1 MEWKRINVFKGFFNH
16 AEDWQAAER
25 YRSAKHRLHNQAMH
39 GSGIVTGHAGGLN
52 VSLSSDGRILTVEP
66 GLAIDR
72 NGREILLSE
81 PHSRTIELKY
91 GAGTYVYLVA
101 RYDEEPIDRRENVAN
116 PQYSGH
122 AFIREITRL
131 ELSTSES
138 RGGNEV
144 EVARV
149 RIGPN
154 ASRLRMA
161 ADPRAP
167 QHNELDLRH
176 RHYAGVARPHWR
188 LHEFAELVAE
198 GNISVAANDRS
209 DVGIEEAKREEAHRF
224 YIASCRPLGDASIA
238 WRIMANH
245 TRQAIEYRL
254 DLENFSPHDVEVSFR
269 VFRLG

>member
-1 MEWKRINVFKGFFNH
+1 MEWKRINFFKGFFTH
-16 AEDWQAAER
+16 AEDWQAAES

-122 AFIREITRL
+122 AFIREFAHV
-131 ELSTSES
+131 ELIDSEPS
-138 RGGNEV
+138 AASMV
-144 EVARV
+144 ELARV
-149 RIGPN
+149 RIG
-154 ASRLRMA
+154 RE
-161 ADPRAP
+161 P
-167 QHNELDLRH
+167 QHNELDLHHRRH
-176 RHYAGVARPHWR
+176 IGVAQAHLA
-188 LHEFAELVAE
+188 LHEFAESVTE
-198 GNISVAANDRS
+198 TRIEVAANSRTE
-209 DVGIEEAKREEAHRF
+209 VGIADAGRDGEHRF
-224 YIASCRPLGDASIA
+224 YVASCHPLDEAQIT
-238 WRIMANH
+238 WRIIATLKSGEIDYVVDLQNLSS
-245 TRQAIEYRL
+245 RNVRVSVRVYRL
-254 DLENFSPHDVEVSFR
+254 GFLSRSPRSE
-269 VFRLG
+269 